1 MSQQIKRATVDTSKF
16 NKSLVLPYQLRLKD
30 FEMAMQ
36 DVYDFLYDVNT
47 YLLAN
52 NLTRL
57 DDMLRPANLT
67 GTMSDMLTDALAKH
81 SRTLTVNLY
90 HNGHPDLIV
99 KGRYPMDSVKS
110 ADQGVEVKSTKKAG
124 GAVDTHGGR
133 DQTLCTFVYTV
144 DNDRAKAAADRDP
157 LTFREVYIGEVK
169 VADFRNNAR
178 GPLGTKTSTLGG
190 AGLQTYRDNW
200 VYKDIPTK
208 VSKRGSA
215 GTWRA

>member
-1 MSQQIKRATVDTSKF
+1 MTKSIKKAVVDTSKF
-16 NKSLVLPYQLRLKD
+16 NTALVLPYQLRLKD

-47 YLLAN
+47 YLLTN
-52 NLTRL
+52 GLQRL

-90 HNGHPDLIV
+90 HNGHPDLII
-99 KGRYPMDSVKS
+99 KGRYPNDEVKS
-110 ADQGVEVKSTKKAG
+110 GTDGVEVKSTKKPG

-133 DQTLCTFVYTV
+133 DQTLCTFVYAV
-144 DNDRAKAAADRDP
+144 DNDRAKPAADREP
-157 LTFREVYIGEVK
+157 LTFREVYLGNVT

-190 AGLQTYRDNW
+190 AGLAAYRAGW
-200 VYKDIPTK
+200 VYQDIPAR
-208 VSKRGSA
+208 VSKRGST
-215 GTWRA
+215 GSWRA